1 MWNLA
6 AEGLR
11 EYQVAILRELM
22 TRYDLDG
29 VQIDFSR
36 HVPCLP
42 AGRQWELREHVTGF
56 MRMVR
61 GMLLRDNGL
70 AEIFPDVWPLALFML
85 ITVSVAVWF
94 YRETLE

>member
-1 MWNLA
+1 VGSLIGEA
-6 AEGLR
+6 
-11 EYQVAILRELM
+11 
-22 TRYDLDG
+22 
-29 VQIDFSR
+29 
-36 HVPCLP
+36 LP
-42 AGRQWELREHVTGF
+42 TTHA

-70 AEIFPDVWPLALFML
+70 AEIFPDVWPIALFML

>member
-1 MWNLA
+1 
-6 AEGLR
+6 
-11 EYQVAILRELM
+11 
-22 TRYDLDG
+22 
-29 VQIDFSR
+29 
-36 HVPCLP
+36 
-42 AGRQWELREHVTGF
+42 

-61 GMLLRDNGL
+61 GVLLRDNGL